1 MSDPGRDDL
10 PELVEGERYRAAL
23 RPDRAAFIR
32 AHAVMAGIG
41 AVAAGGVLV
50 AMGDAN
56 WWVGPVAAVGALG
69 VRGVWLMSEAMGF
82 VWHLT
87 DRRLIGPGGRIVA
100 LADLERVRILLGDV
114 QIVTRGGDKHLIR
127 YLADASAGM
136 AEIEAARARKARRR

>member
-1 MSDPGRDDL
+1 LSEPAADL

-23 RPDRAAFIR
+23 RPARAAFIR

-127 YLADASAGM
+127 YLADAGAGM